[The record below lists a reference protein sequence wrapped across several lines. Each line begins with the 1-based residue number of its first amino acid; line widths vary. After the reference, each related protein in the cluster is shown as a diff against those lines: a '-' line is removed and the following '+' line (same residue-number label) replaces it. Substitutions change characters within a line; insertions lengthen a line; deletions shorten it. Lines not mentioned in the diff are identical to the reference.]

1 MSFLE
6 PTQQFGWDEAG
17 PVAGAYGRWQE
28 NGTVA
33 VCVGSTGSGKTT
45 ESIRRTIRV
54 AQWQHPSPIDG
65 IRKGRT
71 IVLAPT
77 YRKLWDQVIGSYK
90 DEISWATA
98 EGGWKGGQGEPAQH
112 IYDFMWQEHG
122 RDVGQVHVEVL
133 FRAPGENQE
142 LADFFRG
149 LKATAWWFPEMDT
162 QGDTLEAMLSL
173 ASNRT
178 HRYPE
183 MRDRPDDPNLPT
195 AYGGVFGDANAP
207 VIGSVFHDRFFLE
220 RRPSDKLFLQP
231 PGYDPSSPDG
241 FHALAENVVNLRKA
255 DRKYYITK
263 AANHDEYDRIRLLE
277 NKPGY
282 SRDGKPVHPLF
293 NSITMSS
300 VEGLTPDPS
309 LPVVVG
315 LDAGSNTLSHAAV
328 FVQRS
333 WGGQVRVLAEIP
345 YESQTDIVE
354 VSAEIKRLRDTQFA
368 ACKSV
373 EIVVDP
379 AAGGQSAMKRGVT
392 WAQMIQGLTGMSVRP
407 APSNDPGV
415 RRAAVDQVMNKL
427 AGPGIPAFI
436 CSAPHTQ
443 QLMKA
448 LAGMYHYEKVKG
460 GYRETP
466 KKNSYSHIADAL
478 QYAVLGLNG
487 VGIIEANNHADED
500 ERQTADHGA
509 LLPD

>member
-6 PTQQFGWDEAG
+6 PHQFGWAEAG

-28 NGTVA
+28 NGSIA

-65 IRKGRT
+65 VRKGRT

-77 YRKLWDQVIGSYK
+77 YRKLWDQVVGSYQ
-90 DEISWATA
+90 DEIPWANK
-98 EGGWKGGQGEPAQH
+98 EGGWRGGHGEPADH
-112 IYDFMWQEHG
+112 IYDFMWKENG
-122 RDVGQVHVEVL
+122 RDIGRVHVEVL

-142 LADFFRG
+142 LAEFFRG

-162 QGDTLEAMLSL
+162 NPDEALLSL

-207 VIGSVFHDRFFLE
+207 IIGSWFHDRFFLE

-231 PGYDPSSPDG
+231 PGYDPMSPDG
-241 FHALAENVVNLRKA
+241 FHALAENVMNLKKA
-255 DRKYYITK
+255 DRQYYKTK
-263 AANHDEYDRIRLLE
+263 AANHDEHDRIRLLE

-282 SRDGKPVHPLF
+282 SREGKPVHPLF
-293 NSITMSS
+293 NAITMSS
-300 VEGLTPDPS
+300 PEGFEPDAT
-309 LPVVVG
+309 LPLVIG
-315 LDAGSNTLSHAAV
+315 LDAGSNTLSHAAA

-354 VSAEIKRLRDTQFA
+354 VSAEIKRLCETRFS
-368 ACKSV
+368 ACRNV

-392 WAQMIQGLTGMSVRP
+392 WAQMIRGLTGLPVRP
-407 APSNDPGV
+407 SPSQDPGV
-415 RRAAVDQVMNKL
+415 RRAAVDQILKKQ

-448 LAGMYHYEKVKG
+448 LAGMYHYEKKKKG
-460 GYRETP
+460 YAEAP
-466 KKNSYSHIADAL
+466 KKNEYSHIADAL

-487 VGIIEANNHADED
+487 VGVIEAHNHEP
-500 ERQTADHGA
+500 ERAPDTVDHGA
-509 LLPD
+509 LLPC

>member
-6 PTQQFGWDEAG
+6 PHQFGWTEAG
-17 PVAGAYGRWQE
+17 PIGGAYGRFRE
-28 NGTVA
+28 NGTIA
-33 VCVGSTGSGKTT
+33 VCVGPTGSGKTT

-65 IRKGRT
+65 VRKGRT

-77 YRKLWDQVIGSYK
+77 YRKLWDQVVGSYK
-90 DEISWATA
+90 DEIPWATPD
-98 EGGWKGGQGEPAQH
+98 GGWRGGHGEPADH
-112 IYDFMWQEHG
+112 IYDFMWQENG
-122 RDVGQVHVEVL
+122 RDIGRVHVEVL
-133 FRAPGENQE
+133 FRAPGENQD
-142 LADFFRG
+142 LAEFFRG

-162 QGDTLEAMLSL
+162 HEDEALLSL

-183 MRDRPDDPNLPT
+183 MKDRPDDPNLPT

-207 VIGSVFHDRFFLE
+207 IIGSWFHDRFFLE
-220 RRPSDKLFLQP
+220 RRKKDRLFLQP
-231 PGYDPSSPDG
+231 PGYDPMSPDG
-241 FHALAENVVNLRKA
+241 FHALAENVMNLRKA
-255 DRKYYITK
+255 DRTYYLTK
-263 AANHDEYDRIRLLE
+263 ADNHDEVDRIRLLE
-277 NKPGY
+277 NRPGY
-282 SRDGKPVHPLF
+282 SREGKPVHPLF

-300 VEGLTPDPS
+300 ADGFDPDPT

-328 FVQRS
+328 FLQRS
-333 WGGQVRVLAEIP
+333 FGGQVRVLAEIP

-354 VSAEIKRLRDTQFA
+354 VSAEIKRLRETRFA
-368 ACKSV
+368 ACKQV

-392 WAQMIQGLTGMSVRP
+392 WAQMITGLTELPVRP
-407 APSNDPGV
+407 SPSNDPGI
-415 RRAAVDQVMNKL
+415 RRGAVDQILKKQ
-427 AGPGIPAFI
+427 AGPGVPAFM

-448 LAGMYHYEKVKG
+448 LAGMYHYEKKKKG
-460 GYRETP
+460 YAETP
-466 KKNSYSHIADAL
+466 KKNQYSHIADAL

-487 VGIIEANNHADED
+487 VGVIEPHNHEP
-500 ERQTADHGA
+500 ERAPDTGDLGA
-509 LLPD
+509 LLPC